1 MDIFIGIFDQII
13 EEIFFREQF
22 AAMKIEPDLAKI
34 PVIIIDDLFKII
46 SHPVERE
53 SNIDNLSPVL
63 GISL

>member
-1 MDIFIGIFDQII
+1 
-13 EEIFFREQF
+13 
-22 AAMKIEPDLAKI
+22 MKIEPDLAKI